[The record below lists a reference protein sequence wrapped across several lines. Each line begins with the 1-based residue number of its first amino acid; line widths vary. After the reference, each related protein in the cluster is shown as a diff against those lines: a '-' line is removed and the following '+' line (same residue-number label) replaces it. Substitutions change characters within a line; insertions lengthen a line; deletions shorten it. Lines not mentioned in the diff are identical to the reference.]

1 MQLNDK
7 LMDKICALQE
17 ELDTKNANEYQS
29 SFQEEYSIMNTDF
42 SEIEEQIKEY
52 RTSLSAYQ
60 QQVQAEIRDK
70 NKVIDQLNEEVAA
83 LKR

>member
-17 ELDTKNANEYQS
+17 ELDAKNANEHQS
-29 SFQEEYSIMNTDF
+29 SFQEEYSVMNTDF

-52 RTSLSAYQ
+52 RSSLTAYQ
-60 QQVQAEIRDK
+60 QQVQADIRDK
-70 NKVIDQLNEEVAA
+70 NKAIDQLNEEVAD

>member
-1 MQLNDK
+1 VQLNDK